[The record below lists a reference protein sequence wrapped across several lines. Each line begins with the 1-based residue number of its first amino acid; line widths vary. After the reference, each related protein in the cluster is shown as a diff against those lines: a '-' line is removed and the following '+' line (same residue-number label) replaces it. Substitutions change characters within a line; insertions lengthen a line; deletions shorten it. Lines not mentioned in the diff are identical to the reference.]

1 MRRLRR
7 AMHDQVETL
16 RSKQFFDQGTVANIH
31 RGVREALC
39 RALKPLQVPQ
49 RVSCGPEEYAA
60 HVVIHAVEHFDRQG
74 HEVTGV
80 DNNMRCVFLGPTGD
94 TLWNLERLKR
104 TTKRFTLASVNI
116 RNRALI

>member
-1 MRRLRR
+1 MVPRGPEYTHCSHSVYLKIEQRNVSCLVMRRLRR
-7 AMHDQVETL
+7 AMHDQLETL

-60 HVVIHAVEHFDRQG
+60 HVVIHAGDL
-74 HEVTGV
+74 VT
-80 DNNMRCVFLGPTGD
+80 LP
-94 TLWNLERLKR
+94 LKMFHGSR
-104 TTKRFTLASVNI
+104 P
-116 RNRALI
+116 